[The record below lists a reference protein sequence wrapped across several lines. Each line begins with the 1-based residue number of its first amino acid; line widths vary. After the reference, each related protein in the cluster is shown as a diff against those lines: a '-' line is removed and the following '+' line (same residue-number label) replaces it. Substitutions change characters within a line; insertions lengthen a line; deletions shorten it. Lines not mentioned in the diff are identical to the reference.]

1 MALDR
6 KFRISIRLACL
17 PLVFAAS
24 TVSAQPVSDGDRI
37 QYIFKPGDTLYEL
50 GTKYFRKPGDY
61 RVVQR
66 LNRIADP
73 RKISIG
79 KRVTIPFRLLKYRAT
94 QASLSAFRGN
104 VSIAA
109 DGRQL
114 TPARGLD
121 IAEGSQIVTQAG
133 SFVTLSLE
141 DGSRISMPSNSKV
154 RITRLRHILLTDSV
168 DYEFSVDNGRVR
180 SKVTPF
186 DRDADRYRVRTP
198 VAVSAVRGTDYRVR
212 VDDASGTAFA
222 ETVEGQVD
230 VAAGQDIGAASAVSV
245 PAGQGAA
252 ATVSGE
258 LLTASLLAEPA
269 MVEPAKTQSD
279 PELRFEFEPGATVQG
294 YRMMISSDAGF
305 VDILDEKSSG
315 EPVMTLPAIPD
326 GRYFGKASVLA
337 SDGFEGLPS
346 TFSFKR
352 VLSTIS
358 GTAGQGDFGFRFKW
372 AGEGSGTRLYRFQ
385 LVAGDKA
392 AVPMVD
398 EAGLTADVLT
408 LSDLPDGDYFWRV
421 GVTQF
426 TGDPEDPE
434 PVEKWT
440 EFEKLTVAG

>member
-1 MALDR
+1 M
-6 KFRISIRLACL
+6 S
-17 PLVFAAS
+17 
-24 TVSAQPVSDGDRI
+24 
-37 QYIFKPGDTLYEL
+37 
-50 GTKYFRKPGDY
+50 
-61 RVVQR
+61 
-66 LNRIADP
+66 
-73 RKISIG
+73 
-79 KRVTIPFRLLKYRAT
+79 
-94 QASLSAFRGN
+94 
-104 VSIAA
+104 
-109 DGRQL
+109 
-114 TPARGLD
+114 
-121 IAEGSQIVTQAG
+121 SQIITQAG

-212 VDDASGTAFA
+212 VDDTSGTAFA
-222 ETVEGQVD
+222 ETVDGQVD

-252 ATVSGE
+252 ATASGE

-279 PELRFEFEPGATVQG
+279 PELRFEFEPGATAQG

-305 VDILDEKSSG
+305 VDILDEKNSG

-352 VLSTIS
+352 VLSTIN

>member
-6 KFRISIRLACL
+6 KFRVGIRLACL

-24 TVSAQPVSDGDRI
+24 TVLAQPVSAGDRI
-37 QYIFKPGDTLYEL
+37 QYIFKPGDTLYDL

-66 LNRIADP
+66 LNRIANP

-79 KRVTIPFRLLKYRAT
+79 KRVTIPFRLLKYRST

-121 IAEGSQIVTQAG
+121 IAEGSQIITQAG

-230 VAAGQDIGAASAVSV
+230 VAAGQDIGAANAVSV

-252 ATVSGE
+252 ATASGE

-269 MVEPAKTQSD
+269 MVEPAKIQSD
-279 PELRFEFEPGATVQG
+279 PELRFEFEPGVTAQG

-305 VDILDEKSSG
+305 VDILDEKNSG

-326 GRYFGKASVLA
+326 GRYFGKASLLA

-352 VLSTIS
+352 VLSTIK

-426 TGDPEDPE
+426 TGDTEDPE